1 MFTLR
6 ATNPGPPNF
15 TINFLYSETPKQKD
29 YLVTVRKIES
39 AQRLMKVGYV
49 LVEDTE
55 GQIDASKMSLSPAQA
70 AGVLGTAQSTVY
82 KYINN
87 GRLAA
92 EQTSDKKWKIS
103 RSAVEVLKTELTG

>member
-1 MFTLR
+1 MFTLK
-6 ATNPGPPNF
+6 ATYPGPPDL

-29 YLVTVRKIES
+29 YIVVVRKIES

-49 LVEDTE
+49 LLEDTKGE
-55 GQIDASKMSLSPAQA
+55 IDKGKMPLSPKQA

-92 EQTSDKKWKIS
+92 EKVGDGWRIS
-103 RSAVEVLKTELTG
+103 RAAVETLRAELAG

>member
-1 MFTLR
+1 MFTLK

-15 TINFLYSETPKQKD
+15 TINFLYSETPKQQD
-29 YLVTVRKIES
+29 YVVVVRKIES

-49 LVEDTE
+49 LLEDTE
-55 GQIDASKMSLSPAQA
+55 GQIDKSKMSLSPSQA

-92 EQTSDKKWKIS
+92 EQSVDKKWKIS
-103 RSAVEVLKTELTG
+103 RAAVETLKSELTE